1 MAFSLTP
8 GKLGFKLN
16 DVLVGLK
23 SGTTDTPET
32 ITSDQGRMHTLGYVW
47 NPSTLAYE
55 LPTVSADGGLLV
67 SVSNFGAVPPALR
80 VDDDGAGT
88 LYVGEAEPCSAETD
102 PVWRYNNCNFID
114 DRQRYRVNK
123 LQRNKPLG
131 YLRNDSHRSR

>member
-1 MAFSLTP
+1 MSFGLDP
-8 GKLGFKLN
+8 GKLGFKLG

-55 LPTVSADGGLLV
+55 LPTVAVDGGLLV
-67 SVSNFGAVPPALR
+67 SVSNPGSTTYSLR

-88 LYVGEAEPCSAETD
+88 LYVGEAEIGSDDTD
-102 PVWRYNNCNFID
+102 PAWRIKKLVTSGTITALYWPGSATFTYRWD
-114 DRQRYRVNK
+114 QRATLTY
-123 LQRNKPLG
+123 
-131 YLRNDSHRSR
+131 S

>member
-102 PVWRYNNCNFID
+102 PVWRIKKVLTVGGQTSTLWPGSATFTYRWD
-114 DRQRYRVNK
+114 QRAT
-123 LQRNKPLG
+123 LTFA
-131 YLRNDSHRSR
+131 